1 MNSVIGHGCR
11 VLLADDHPIVMK
23 GFSMSLA
30 QFGIEIVGEAKTTAE
45 VIELHAS
52 QKPDVIILDMRF
64 GEKKTGIEVAKEILS
79 IDPKAKII
87 FLSQFDQDFLIKETY
102 RIGAYAYLTKDCQPE
117 ELAAAVTKAAIGE
130 TYFLPRIAEKL
141 ANLSVRGNDAPET
154 VLDTR
159 EMDIFIMMARGLTN
173 AEMAE
178 KLDLSLKTI
187 SNESNAIK
195 QKLNITRVA
204 DLTRLA
210 VKRGYIDA

>member
-1 MNSVIGHGCR
+1 MISINGNGCR

-30 QFGIEIVGEAKTTAE
+30 QFGIEIVGEAKTTAD
-45 VIELHAS
+45 VLALYADK
-52 QKPDVIILDMRF
+52 KPDVVILDMRF
-64 GEKKTGIEVAKEILS
+64 GEKKTGLDVAREILVL
-79 IDPKAKII
+79 DPKAKIL

-117 ELAAAVTKAAIGE
+117 ELATAVVKAASGE

-141 ANLSVRGNDAPET
+141 ANLSVRGNDTPET
-154 VLDTR
+154 VLDAR
-159 EMDIFIMMARGLTN
+159 EMEIFIMMARGLTN

-178 KLDLSLKTI
+178 KLNLSLKTI

>member
-1 MNSVIGHGCR
+1 MNTINGNGCR

-30 QFGIEIVGEAKTTAE
+30 QFGIVIVGEAKTTAE
-45 VIELHAS
+45 VLELYAAK
-52 QKPDVIILDMRF
+52 KPDVVILDMRF
-64 GEKKTGIEVAKEILS
+64 GEKKTGLDVGKEILAL
-79 IDPKAKII
+79 DPKAKIL

-117 ELAAAVTKAAIGE
+117 ELATAVTKAASGE

-141 ANLSVRGNDAPET
+141 ANLSVRGNDTPET
-154 VLDTR
+154 VLDSR
-159 EMDIFIMMARGLTN
+159 EMEIFIMMARGLTN

-178 KLDLSLKTI
+178 KLNLSLKTI